1 MPTYEYRCDKCGEQF
16 EVVQSFKDRPLRRH
30 RQCGGGLAKV
40 FHSRG
45 VVFKGSGFYSTD
57 SRPKPVEA
65 KAVEAKTGDSK
76 SGESSKNGSSDSSKK
91 DSKSDAA
98 PKSTEKASAATPASK
113 SDSSS

>member
-30 RQCGGGLAKV
+30 RECGGGLAKV
-40 FHSRG
+40 FHPRG

-65 KAVEAKTGDSK
+65 KTGDTK
-76 SGESSKNGSSDSSKK
+76 SGETSKNGRSDSPSKK
-91 DSKSDAA
+91 DSKGESAA
-98 PKSTEKASAATPASK
+98 KSTERAPAAAPASK
-113 SDSSS
+113 SNSSD